1 MEEKKFNV
9 TEVVTPT
16 EAIIEYKE
24 VTANEMKQIMKET
37 EEEKEEEDQR
47 KPKIT
52 QKTQWVK

>member
-24 VTANEMKQIMKET
+24 VTANEMKQIKEDV
-37 EEEKEEEDQR
+37 EEE
-47 KPKIT
+47 
-52 QKTQWVK
+52 